1 MSPLFILPGLLCNL
15 SMFSAT
21 MEAFPGASGID
32 DFYGRETSLG
42 AMADYALARAP
53 RRFVLLGHS
62 MGARIALE
70 IMRRAPE
77 RVEAL
82 VLADTGIH
90 PIQPKEREKR
100 YALRDIGREQGFE
113 ALVDAWLPPMLT
125 PAALADTALVA
136 DLRAMCVSAGQV
148 RFEGQIEALLAR
160 PEVDVLL
167 PSITC
172 PTLSIVGEL
181 DRWSPVVQHEQI
193 AALIPD
199 ARLSVIAG
207 AGHMLPAEDP
217 AAFIGAIRHWL
228 G

>member
-21 MEAFPGASGID
+21 MEAFPGATGID
-32 DFYGRETSLG
+32 DFYGRETSLS
-42 AMADYALARAP
+42 AMAEYALARAP
-53 RRFVLLGHS
+53 ERFVLLGHS

-100 YALRDIGREQGFE
+100 YALRDIGREQGFA

-136 DLRAMCVSAGQV
+136 DLRAMCISLGRRVSKSRSRLCWPGP
-148 RFEGQIEALLAR
+148 RWKTCCR
-160 PEVDVLL
+160 PSPAPRS
-167 PSITC
+167 PS
-172 PTLSIVGEL
+172 SAS
-181 DRWSPVVQHEQI
+181 W
-193 AALIPD
+193 
-199 ARLSVIAG
+199 IAG
-207 AGHMLPAEDP
+207 VQWFSMS
-217 AAFIGAIRHWL
+217 RSRR
-228 G
+228 